1 MKILVVGSDGML
13 GRDVM
18 SILSKDPEVMG
29 VSQTALQLA
38 DFERVRE
45 IFTRY
50 RPVVV
55 IHAAEATDLDR
66 CEAHPWE
73 ALHVNAL
80 GTQNIV
86 TACQE
91 VDAALLYLS
100 SDQVFSGARRGPY
113 VEWDIPRPVNI
124 YGHTKMA
131 GEMAVKDHLRKFF
144 IVRTST
150 VYGHG
155 TPGFVQEV
163 LQAGKEGRPFMA
175 ASDEITCPTFSQD
188 LALALAR
195 LAGTRFYGTYHI
207 TNGCGHEGVTWA
219 DFARAILEEAGLSPD
234 LVEAVPGEALER
246 GARRPARPVL
256 GNTFFRMR
264 KVVAMRAWRE
274 ALAAFIHQP
283 VAAPRP
289 AERGPRSRDERFRPP
304 PAQRSR
310 G

>member
-1 MKILVVGSDGML
+1 MLVASRDPNLQYPRGSEPLKILVVGSDGML

-73 ALHVNAL
+73 ALHINAL

-113 VEWDIPRPVNI
+113 VEWDTPRPVNI

-150 VYGHG
+150 VYGPG

-163 LQAGKEGRPFMA
+163 LQAGKEGRPFKA
-175 ASDEITCPTFSQD
+175 ASDEVACPTFNSGEIRD
-188 LALALAR
+188 R
-195 LAGTRFYGTYHI
+195 NRR
-207 TNGCGHEGVTWA
+207 
-219 DFARAILEEAGLSPD
+219 ARAAWVSAPCNSDESSARWVLTQRCLSVCRAPSCRTLTD
-234 LVEAVPGEALER
+234 R
-246 GARRPARPVL
+246 ARAPISL
-256 GNTFFRMR
+256 G
-264 KVVAMRAWRE
+264 
-274 ALAAFIHQP
+274 
-283 VAAPRP
+283 
-289 AERGPRSRDERFRPP
+289 
-304 PAQRSR
+304 
-310 G
+310 